1 MAAGCWFSLPVHSQR
16 ISVGKKG
23 LVKVMRTDST
33 CAQEF
38 VRDEHQSVATRK
50 TAKAA
55 GAAEGVNTLAS
66 YLKSDV
72 DLNIP
77 VSKVK
82 QEKTFAVIIA
92 NENYQEEVNVEFAL
106 NDGMAFREYCVKLLG
121 IPESNLHIRK
131 DATLNNM
138 LAEINWMQN
147 IAKAYGDEWKANL
160 EWAYLSWQSTDNL
173 MMRFGRLRT
182 PVYMYSESI
191 DVGFSYPWLR
201 LPDEVYSQVQLSN
214 YEGADIVYNLPLSFA
229 TLSFQ
234 LAGGI
239 AKNRDYYIYD
249 EEFDID
255 YDNVFGSSV
264 SLATNDFGTFR
275 VGYVEADIDTDI
287 SGSFTDIF
295 GNPGTASLL
304 ALDKDKGKFT
314 SIGYQYD
321 NGTWLTAN
329 EWTSRVI
336 ENDGS
341 NSTDSFYLMGGRRFG
356 DFLAH
361 VTYAQLDEDEG
372 RQSSWTLG
380 LNYNILP
387 TVVLKG
393 EYKRVDTTGGYDG
406 VFVRN
411 AQELYDNTVY
421 DRTNGLAG
429 VPARNYDGDIISA
442 GVDFVF

>member
-1 MAAGCWFSLPVHSQR
+1 MTTARVLGLAICLASTSAFALEQGEALINGFGTVGVTHLGGEDDGRSYGISGQTNDSWRGDQLSKFGAQLTYGVTD
-16 ISVGKKG
+16 SVG
-23 LVKVMRTDST
+23 L
-33 CAQEF
+33 
-38 VRDEHQSVATRK
+38 
-50 TAKAA
+50 
-55 GAAEGVNTLAS
+55 TL
-66 YLKSDV
+66 
-72 DLNIP
+72 
-77 VSKVK
+77 
-82 QEKTFAVIIA
+82 QT
-92 NENYQEEVNVEFAL
+92 
-106 NDGMAFREYCVKLLG
+106 
-121 IPESNLHIRK
+121 
-131 DATLNNM
+131 T
-138 LAEINWMQN
+138 
-147 IAKAYGDEWKANL
+147 AKAYGDEWKANL

-173 MMRFGRLRT
+173 MMRVGRLRT

-239 AKNRDYYIYD
+239 TKNRDYYIYD

>member
-1 MAAGCWFSLPVHSQR
+1 MTTARVL
-16 ISVGKKG
+16 G
-23 LVKVMRTDST
+23 LAI
-33 CAQEF
+33 C
-38 VRDEHQSVATRK
+38 
-50 TAKAA
+50 
-55 GAAEGVNTLAS
+55 LAS
-66 YLKSDV
+66 TS
-72 DLNIP
+72 
-77 VSKVK
+77 
-82 QEKTFAVIIA
+82 A
-92 NENYQEEVNVEFAL
+92 FAL
-106 NDGMAFREYCVKLLG
+106 EQGEALINGFGTVGVTHLGGEDDGRSYGISGQTNDSWRGDQLSKFGAQLTYGVTDTVGL
-121 IPESNLHIRK
+121 
-131 DATLNNM
+131 TL
-138 LAEINWMQN
+138 QTT
-147 IAKAYGDEWKANL
+147 AKAYGDEWKANL

-173 MMRFGRLRT
+173 MMRVGRLRT

-214 YEGADIVYNLPLSFA
+214 YEGADLVYNLPLSFA

-295 GNPGTASLL
+295 GNPDTASLL

>member
-1 MAAGCWFSLPVHSQR
+1 MTTARVL
-16 ISVGKKG
+16 G
-23 LVKVMRTDST
+23 LAI
-33 CAQEF
+33 C
-38 VRDEHQSVATRK
+38 
-50 TAKAA
+50 
-55 GAAEGVNTLAS
+55 LAS
-66 YLKSDV
+66 TS
-72 DLNIP
+72 
-77 VSKVK
+77 
-82 QEKTFAVIIA
+82 A
-92 NENYQEEVNVEFAL
+92 FAL
-106 NDGMAFREYCVKLLG
+106 EQGEALINGFGTVGVTHLGGEDDGRGYGISGQTNDSWRGDQLSKFGAQLTYGVTDTVGL
-121 IPESNLHIRK
+121 
-131 DATLNNM
+131 TL
-138 LAEINWMQN
+138 QTT
-147 IAKAYGDEWKANL
+147 AKAYGDEWKANL

-173 MMRFGRLRT
+173 MMRVGRLRT
-182 PVYMYSESI
+182 PAYMYSESI

-275 VGYVEADIDTDI
+275 VGYVEADINTEI
-287 SGSFTDIF
+287 AGSFTDIF
-295 GNPGTASLL
+295 GNPGTATLL

-314 SIGYQYD
+314 SVGYQYD

-361 VTYAQLDEDEG
+361 VTYAQLDEDDG

-380 LNYNILP
+380 LNYSILP

>member
-1 MAAGCWFSLPVHSQR
+1 MTTARVL
-16 ISVGKKG
+16 G
-23 LVKVMRTDST
+23 LAI
-33 CAQEF
+33 C
-38 VRDEHQSVATRK
+38 
-50 TAKAA
+50 
-55 GAAEGVNTLAS
+55 LAS
-66 YLKSDV
+66 TS
-72 DLNIP
+72 
-77 VSKVK
+77 
-82 QEKTFAVIIA
+82 A
-92 NENYQEEVNVEFAL
+92 FAL
-106 NDGMAFREYCVKLLG
+106 EQGEALINGFGTVGVTHLGGEDDGRSYGISGQTNDSWRGDQLSKFGAQLTYGVTDTVGL
-121 IPESNLHIRK
+121 
-131 DATLNNM
+131 TL
-138 LAEINWMQN
+138 QTT
-147 IAKAYGDEWKANL
+147 AKAYGDEWKANL

-182 PVYMYSESI
+182 PFYMYSESI

-329 EWTSRVI
+329 EWTSCVI

>member
-1 MAAGCWFSLPVHSQR
+1 MTTARVLGLAICLASTSAFALEQGEALINGFGTVGVTHLGGEDDGR
-16 ISVGKKG
+16 GYGISGQTNDSWRGDQLSKFGAQLTYGVTDTVG
-23 LVKVMRTDST
+23 LTLQT
-33 CAQEF
+33 
-38 VRDEHQSVATRK
+38 
-50 TAKAA
+50 TAKAYA
-55 GAAEGVNTLAS
+55 
-66 YLKSDV
+66 
-72 DLNIP
+72 
-77 VSKVK
+77 
-82 QEKTFAVIIA
+82 
-92 NENYQEEVNVEFAL
+92 
-106 NDGMAFREYCVKLLG
+106 
-121 IPESNLHIRK
+121 
-131 DATLNNM
+131 
-138 LAEINWMQN
+138 
-147 IAKAYGDEWKANL
+147 DEWKANL

-173 MMRFGRLRT
+173 MVRVGRLRT

-214 YEGADIVYNLPLSFA
+214 YEGADLVYNLPLSFA

-234 LAGGI
+234 LAGGV
-239 AKNRDYYIYD
+239 AKNRDYYVYD

-264 SLATNDFGTFR
+264 SLATNDFGTLR
-275 VGYVEADIDTDI
+275 IGYVEADIETEI
-287 SGSFTDIF
+287 AGSFTDIF
-295 GNPGTASLL
+295 GNPGTATLL
-304 ALDKDKGKFT
+304 SLDKDKGKFT

-361 VTYAQLDEDEG
+361 VTYAQLDEDDG

-406 VFVRN
+406 VFVRD

-421 DRTNGLAG
+421 ERTNGLAG

>member
-1 MAAGCWFSLPVHSQR
+1 MTTARVL
-16 ISVGKKG
+16 G
-23 LVKVMRTDST
+23 LAI
-33 CAQEF
+33 C
-38 VRDEHQSVATRK
+38 
-50 TAKAA
+50 
-55 GAAEGVNTLAS
+55 LAS
-66 YLKSDV
+66 TS
-72 DLNIP
+72 
-77 VSKVK
+77 
-82 QEKTFAVIIA
+82 A
-92 NENYQEEVNVEFAL
+92 FAL
-106 NDGMAFREYCVKLLG
+106 EQGEALINGFGTVGVTHLGGEDDGRSYGISGQTNDSWRGDQLSKFGAQLTYGVTDTVGL
-121 IPESNLHIRK
+121 
-131 DATLNNM
+131 TL
-138 LAEINWMQN
+138 QTT
-147 IAKAYGDEWKANL
+147 AKAYGDEWKANL

-275 VGYVEADIDTDI
+275 VGYVEADIDTEI
-287 SGSFTDIF
+287 AGSFTDIF

>member
-1 MAAGCWFSLPVHSQR
+1 MTTARVLGLAICLASTSAFALEQGEALINGFGT
-16 ISVGKKG
+16 VGITHLGGEDDGRGYG
-23 LVKVMRTDST
+23 LSGQTNDSWRGDQLSKFGAQLTYGVTDT
-33 CAQEF
+33 VGLTLQ
-38 VRDEHQSVATRK
+38 T
-50 TAKAA
+50 TAKAY
-55 GAAEGVNTLAS
+55 S
-66 YLKSDV
+66 
-72 DLNIP
+72 
-77 VSKVK
+77 
-82 QEKTFAVIIA
+82 
-92 NENYQEEVNVEFAL
+92 
-106 NDGMAFREYCVKLLG
+106 
-121 IPESNLHIRK
+121 
-131 DATLNNM
+131 
-138 LAEINWMQN
+138 
-147 IAKAYGDEWKANL
+147 DEWKANL

-173 MMRFGRLRT
+173 MLRFGRLRT

-191 DVGFSYPWLR
+191 DVGFAYPWLR

-214 YEGADIVYNLPLSFA
+214 YEGADLVYNLPLSFA
-229 TLSFQ
+229 TVSFQ
-234 LAGGI
+234 VAGGV
-239 AKNRDYYIYD
+239 AKNRDYYLYD

-255 YDNVFGSSV
+255 YDNVFGASV
-264 SLATNDFGTFR
+264 SLATNDYGTVR
-275 VGYVEADIDTDI
+275 IGYVEADIETEI

-295 GNPGTASLL
+295 GNPSSATLL

-336 ENDGS
+336 END
-341 NSTDSFYLMGGRRFG
+341 NTHSTDSFYLMGGRRFG

-372 RQSSWTLG
+372 RQNSWTLG

-393 EYKRVDTTGGYDG
+393 EYKRVDTNGGYDG

-411 AQELYDNTVY
+411 SQELYDNTVN
-421 DRTNGLAG
+421 DRTNGLLG

>member
-1 MAAGCWFSLPVHSQR
+1 MTTARVL
-16 ISVGKKG
+16 G
-23 LVKVMRTDST
+23 LAI
-33 CAQEF
+33 C
-38 VRDEHQSVATRK
+38 
-50 TAKAA
+50 
-55 GAAEGVNTLAS
+55 LAS
-66 YLKSDV
+66 TS
-72 DLNIP
+72 
-77 VSKVK
+77 
-82 QEKTFAVIIA
+82 A
-92 NENYQEEVNVEFAL
+92 FAL
-106 NDGMAFREYCVKLLG
+106 EQGEALINGFGTVGVTHLGGEDDGRSYGISGQTNDSWRGDQLSKFGAQLTYGVTDTVGL
-121 IPESNLHIRK
+121 
-131 DATLNNM
+131 TL
-138 LAEINWMQN
+138 QTT
-147 IAKAYGDEWKANL
+147 AKAYGDEWKANL

-275 VGYVEADIDTDI
+275 VGYVEADIDTEI
-287 SGSFTDIF
+287 AGSFTDIF

-393 EYKRVDTTGGYDG
+393 EYKRVDTSGGYDG

>member
-1 MAAGCWFSLPVHSQR
+1 MTTARVL
-16 ISVGKKG
+16 G
-23 LVKVMRTDST
+23 LAI
-33 CAQEF
+33 C
-38 VRDEHQSVATRK
+38 
-50 TAKAA
+50 
-55 GAAEGVNTLAS
+55 LAS
-66 YLKSDV
+66 TS
-72 DLNIP
+72 
-77 VSKVK
+77 
-82 QEKTFAVIIA
+82 A
-92 NENYQEEVNVEFAL
+92 FAL
-106 NDGMAFREYCVKLLG
+106 EQGEALINGFGTVGVTHLGGEDDGRSYGISGQTNDSWRGDQLSKFGAQLTYGVTDTVGL
-121 IPESNLHIRK
+121 
-131 DATLNNM
+131 TL
-138 LAEINWMQN
+138 QTT
-147 IAKAYGDEWKANL
+147 AKAYGDEWKANL

-173 MMRFGRLRT
+173 MMRVGRLRT

-295 GNPGTASLL
+295 GNPGTATLL
-304 ALDKDKGKFT
+304 ALDKGKFT

>member
-1 MAAGCWFSLPVHSQR
+1 MTTARVL
-16 ISVGKKG
+16 G
-23 LVKVMRTDST
+23 LAI
-33 CAQEF
+33 C
-38 VRDEHQSVATRK
+38 
-50 TAKAA
+50 
-55 GAAEGVNTLAS
+55 LAS
-66 YLKSDV
+66 TS
-72 DLNIP
+72 
-77 VSKVK
+77 
-82 QEKTFAVIIA
+82 A
-92 NENYQEEVNVEFAL
+92 FAL
-106 NDGMAFREYCVKLLG
+106 EQGEALINGFGTVGVTHLGGEDDGRSYGISGQTNDSWRGDQLSKFGAQLTYGVTDTVGL
-121 IPESNLHIRK
+121 
-131 DATLNNM
+131 TL
-138 LAEINWMQN
+138 QTT
-147 IAKAYGDEWKANL
+147 AKAYGDEWKANL

-234 LAGGI
+234 LAGGV

-275 VGYVEADIDTDI
+275 VGYVEADIDTEI

-295 GNPGTASLL
+295 GNPGTATLL

-361 VTYAQLDEDEG
+361 VTYAQLDEDED

>member
-1 MAAGCWFSLPVHSQR
+1 MTTARVL
-16 ISVGKKG
+16 G
-23 LVKVMRTDST
+23 LAICLARTS
-33 CAQEF
+33 A
-38 VRDEHQSVATRK
+38 
-50 TAKAA
+50 
-55 GAAEGVNTLAS
+55 
-66 YLKSDV
+66 
-72 DLNIP
+72 
-77 VSKVK
+77 
-82 QEKTFAVIIA
+82 
-92 NENYQEEVNVEFAL
+92 FAL
-106 NDGMAFREYCVKLLG
+106 EQGEALINGFGTVGVTHLGGEDDGRSYGISGQTNDSWRGDQLSKFGAQLTYGVTDTVGL
-121 IPESNLHIRK
+121 
-131 DATLNNM
+131 TL
-138 LAEINWMQN
+138 QTT
-147 IAKAYGDEWKANL
+147 AKAYGDEWKANL

-275 VGYVEADIDTDI
+275 VGYVEADIDTEI
-287 SGSFTDIF
+287 AGSFTDIF
-295 GNPGTASLL
+295 GNPGTATLL
-304 ALDKDKGKFT
+304 SLDKDKGKFT

>member
-1 MAAGCWFSLPVHSQR
+1 MTTARVLGLAICLASTSAFALEQGEPLINGFGTVGVTHLGGEDDGR
-16 ISVGKKG
+16 GYGISGQT
-23 LVKVMRTDST
+23 TDSWRGDQLSKFG
-33 CAQEF
+33 AQLSYGITDT
-38 VRDEHQSVATRK
+38 VGLTLQT
-50 TAKAA
+50 TAKAYA
-55 GAAEGVNTLAS
+55 
-66 YLKSDV
+66 
-72 DLNIP
+72 
-77 VSKVK
+77 
-82 QEKTFAVIIA
+82 
-92 NENYQEEVNVEFAL
+92 
-106 NDGMAFREYCVKLLG
+106 
-121 IPESNLHIRK
+121 
-131 DATLNNM
+131 
-138 LAEINWMQN
+138 
-147 IAKAYGDEWKANL
+147 DEWKANL

-173 MMRFGRLRT
+173 MLRFGRLRT

-201 LPDEVYSQVQLSN
+201 LPDEVYSQIQLSN
-214 YEGADIVYNLPLSFA
+214 YEGADLVYNLPLSFA
-229 TLSFQ
+229 TASFQ
-234 LAGGI
+234 LAGGV
-239 AKNRDYYIYD
+239 AKNRDYYLYD

-255 YDNVFGSSV
+255 YSKVVGANV

-275 VGYVEADIDTDI
+275 LGYVEADIETEI
-287 SGSFTDIF
+287 AGSFTDIF
-295 GNPGTASLL
+295 GNPSSATLL

-336 ENDGS
+336 ENDGAD
-341 NSTDSFYLMGGRRFG
+341 STDSFYLMGGRRFG

-361 VTYAQLDEDEG
+361 VTYAQLDEDDG

-393 EYKRVDTTGGYDG
+393 EYKRVDTSGGYDG

-411 AQELYDNTVY
+411 AQELYDNTVSEV
-421 DRTNGLAG
+421 TNGTFG

>member
-1 MAAGCWFSLPVHSQR
+1 MTTARVL
-16 ISVGKKG
+16 G
-23 LVKVMRTDST
+23 LAI
-33 CAQEF
+33 C
-38 VRDEHQSVATRK
+38 
-50 TAKAA
+50 
-55 GAAEGVNTLAS
+55 LAS
-66 YLKSDV
+66 TS
-72 DLNIP
+72 
-77 VSKVK
+77 
-82 QEKTFAVIIA
+82 A
-92 NENYQEEVNVEFAL
+92 FAL
-106 NDGMAFREYCVKLLG
+106 EQGEALINGFGTVGVTHLGGEDDGRSYGISGQTNDSWRGDQLSKFGAQLTYGVTDTVGL
-121 IPESNLHIRK
+121 
-131 DATLNNM
+131 TL
-138 LAEINWMQN
+138 QTT
-147 IAKAYGDEWKANL
+147 AKAYGDEWKANL

-264 SLATNDFGTFR
+264 SLTTNDFGTFR
-275 VGYVEADIDTDI
+275 VGYVEADIDTEI
-287 SGSFTDIF
+287 AGSFTDIF
-295 GNPGTASLL
+295 GNPGTATLL
-304 ALDKDKGKFT
+304 SLDKDKGKFT